1 LIKLQDNNF
10 LTKIIKIWDPPSNHI
25 MTPLSLLICF
35 LLNIF
40 LNYMIKIYGKK
51 IEYQSKNKNL
61 FKTVIILWKA
71 KKNKTNHAVY
81 FSTNSILNDKIKKT
95 IRNN

>member
-1 LIKLQDNNF
+1 
-10 LTKIIKIWDPPSNHI
+10 
-25 MTPLSLLICF
+25 
-35 LLNIF
+35 
-40 LNYMIKIYGKK
+40 MIKIYGKK

-61 FKTVIILWKA
+61 FKKVIILWKA

-81 FSTNSILNDKIKKT
+81 FSTNLILNDKIKKT